1 MGLMMKIGQTILASH
16 IKTELCILFY
26 TSKPPFFLYLKGY
39 FGLLFFFFF
48 LIASGMADCHLTLL
62 FSLIFHLPYF
72 HTQLN

>member
-16 IKTELCILFY
+16 IKTELCISFY
-26 TSKPPFFLYLKGY
+26 TSKPPFFLFFKGY
-39 FGLLFFFFF
+39 FGLLAFF
-48 LIASGMADCHLTLL
+48 LVASGMAHCHLTLL